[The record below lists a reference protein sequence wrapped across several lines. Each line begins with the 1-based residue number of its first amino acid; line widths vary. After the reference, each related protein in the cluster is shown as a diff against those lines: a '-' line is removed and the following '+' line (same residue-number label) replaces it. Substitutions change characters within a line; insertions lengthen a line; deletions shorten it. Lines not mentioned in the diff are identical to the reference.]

1 MGVDYFLKIRV
12 QRKVY
17 CKEYVTKVLQ
27 IRPLNIPNIRIMYR
41 TGGVSNFRNR
51 KNWSAAFYILKKAAK

>member
-51 KNWSAAFYILKKAAK
+51 KNRNAAFFIPTVTQ